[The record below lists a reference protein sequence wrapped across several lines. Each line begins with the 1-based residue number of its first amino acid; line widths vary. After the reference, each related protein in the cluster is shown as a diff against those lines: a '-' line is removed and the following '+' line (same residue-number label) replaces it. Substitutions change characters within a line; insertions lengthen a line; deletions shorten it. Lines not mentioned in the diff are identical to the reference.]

1 VSLQFCCWRFFL
13 LHTDPTKMAG
23 PRHDV
28 LAAFNKAKAVFFYKT
43 MTSTMVADGS
53 GSEVMR
59 LVSTIMH
66 LFCCEVLVLL
76 LIPRPDT
83 VGLRLNVGQEL
94 PSQFAIKHGEEMNQV
109 VALVRPASCG
119 GGEWSLLF
127 EGCYY
132 RNYPSRV
139 CVYGG
144 GWRDFVLDNGI
155 SIGEF
160 LVFELVDRSRL
171 IVHVYPRDDQFGIHP
186 RGLCR
191 SVEEE
196 SGLLHPPRSGN
207 ADQKDLGQSR
217 PSRPSSTPVEVAW
230 DHIGFK
236 KTMCASHC
244 PNCKTVNLVSIIN
257 SH

>member
-1 VSLQFCCWRFFL
+1 
-13 LHTDPTKMAG
+13 MAG
-23 PRHDV
+23 PRLDV
-28 LAAFNKAKAVFFYKT
+28 VWAFNKATAIFFYKT
-43 MTSTMVADGS
+43 MTSTMVADS
-53 GSEVMR
+53 STSKVMR

-66 LFCCEVLVLL
+66 LFCFGILVLL
-76 LIPRPDT
+76 LIPRSDT
-83 VGLRLNVGQEL
+83 VVGLRLNVGQEL
-94 PSQFAIKHGEEMNQV
+94 PSQFAIKHGAEMNQV

-119 GGEWSLLF
+119 AGEWSLLF
-127 EGCYY
+127 ER
-132 RNYPSRV
+132 RNYQSRV
-139 CVYGG
+139 YVYGG

-191 SVEEE
+191 SGEEE
-196 SGLLHPPRSGN
+196 SGLLLPPRSGY
-207 ADQKDLGQSR
+207 ADQRDMGQSR
-217 PSRPSSTPVEVAW
+217 PSRPSSTPVKVAW

-236 KTMCASHC
+236 KTMCASHG

>member
-1 VSLQFCCWRFFL
+1 
-13 LHTDPTKMAG
+13 MAG
-23 PRHDV
+23 PRRDV
-28 LAAFNKAKAVFFYKT
+28 LAAFKKAKAVFFYKT
-43 MTSTMVADGS
+43 MTTTMVADGLRS
-53 GSEVMR
+53 KIMR
-59 LVSTIMH
+59 LVSSIMH
-66 LFCCEVLVLL
+66 LFCCEILVLL

-94 PSQFAIKHGEEMNQV
+94 PTQFAMKHGEEMNQV

-119 GGEWSLLF
+119 GGEWSLMF
-127 EGCYY
+127 EGRHC
-132 RNYPSRV
+132 RNYQSRV
-139 CVYGG
+139 YVFGG

-171 IVHVYPRDDQFGIHP
+171 IVYVYPRDDQFGIHP

-196 SGLLHPPRSGN
+196 SGLLQPPRSGN
-207 ADQKDLGQSR
+207 AGQKNMGQSR
-217 PSRPSSTPVEVAW
+217 RSRPSSSPVKVAW

-236 KTMCASHC
+236 KTMRASHGR
-244 PNCKTVNLVSIIN
+244 NWKTVKLVSIIN

>member
-23 PRHDV
+23 PRRDV

-53 GSEVMR
+53 GLEVMR
-59 LVSTIMH
+59 LVSTIMY
-66 LFCCEVLVLL
+66 LFCSQTLLVL

-94 PSQFAIKHGEEMNQV
+94 PTQFAIKHGAEMNQV

-127 EGCYY
+127 ER
-132 RNYPSRV
+132 RNYQSRV
-139 CVYGG
+139 YVYGG

-171 IVHVYPRDDQFGIHP
+171 IVYVYPRDDQFGIHR

-196 SGLLHPPRSGN
+196 SGLLHPPRSGS
-207 ADQKDLGQSR
+207 ADQKDMGQSR
-217 PSRPSSTPVEVAW
+217 PSRPSSTPVKVAW

-236 KTMCASHC
+236 KTMCASHG
-244 PNCKTVNLVSIIN
+244 PNCKWVNLVSIIN